1 MTSEILSILMFG
13 ATFCFLLFGFPVAFT
28 LAGVSILFALLASSL
43 GLLSINFL
51 ALIPSKIFGTMTNEL
66 LVAVPLF
73 IFMGLI
79 LEKSKIA
86 EELLETLASLFG
98 KLKGGLGYSVIIVG
112 TLFAA
117 STGIVGATVVT
128 MGLLTLPTLLKWGYD
143 KKLASG
149 LICASGTLGQIIPP
163 SIVLILLSDVLQG
176 AYSQSQLMQGKI
188 PSHPISTVD
197 LFAGALI
204 PGLVLVL
211 SYCLW
216 QLFLT
221 FVKPQTCPA
230 VLKFNTK
237 KNTIGICKIILFP
250 IILILAV
257 LGSILAGIATPTEAA
272 SVGVCGSI
280 LLCYIKETFNI
291 HMLKKSMIETMS
303 ISSMI
308 FLILIGA
315 KIFSLVFIGLE
326 GREMISAFMEKIPGG
341 TFGSIFFVMAL
352 IFLLGFFLDFIQI
365 IYLIIPIVGPIILQ
379 MGVNPLWFGIMIA
392 INLQTSFLTPPFGF
406 ALFYFRGVASDKIKT
421 LDIYKGVVPFI
432 IIQVI
437 VLLLIAKFPELAIWL
452 PNKIY

>member
-1 MTSEILSILMFG
+1 MTTEILSILMFII
-13 ATFCFLLFGFPVAFT
+13 TFCFLLFGFPVAFT
-28 LAGVSILFALLASSL
+28 LAGVSILFAFIASSFD
-43 GLLSINFL
+43 LLSINFL

-73 IFMGLI
+73 VFMGLI

-86 EELLETLASLFG
+86 EELLETLGSLFG
-98 KLKGGLGYSVIIVG
+98 RLKGGLGFSVIIVG

-117 STGIVGATVVT
+117 TTGIVGATVVT
-128 MGLLTLPTLLKWGYD
+128 MGLLALPTMLKWGYD

-149 LICASGTLGQIIPP
+149 IICASGTLGQIIPP

-176 AYSQSQLMQGKI
+176 AYSQSQLLQGKI

-204 PGLVLVL
+204 PGMVLVL
-211 SYCLW
+211 FYCLW
-216 QLFLT
+216 QLILA
-221 FVKPQTCPA
+221 FVKPEACPA
-230 VLKFNTK
+230 VLKLNRK
-237 KNTIGICKIILFP
+237 KNMIENFKIILLP
-250 IILILAV
+250 IILIVTV

-272 SVGVCGSI
+272 SVGACGSMI
-280 LLCYIKETFNI
+280 LSCIKKSFSINV
-291 HMLKKSMIETMS
+291 LKKSMIETMS

-315 KIFSLVFIGLE
+315 KLFSLVFIGLD

-341 TFGSIFFVMAL
+341 VFGSMFFIMVL

-365 IYLIIPIVGPIILQ
+365 IYLIIPIIGPIILQ
-379 MGVNPLWFGIMIA
+379 MNIDPLWFGIMIA

-406 ALFYFRGVASDKIKT
+406 ALFYFRGVATYKIKT
-421 LDIYKGVVPFI
+421 LDIYKGVIPFI
-432 IIQVI
+432 IIQII
-437 VLLLIAKFPELAIWL
+437 VLLLIAKFPQLATWL

>member
-1 MTSEILSILMFG
+1 MIE
-13 ATFCFLLFGFPVAFT
+13 
-28 LAGVSILFALLASSL
+28 
-43 GLLSINFL
+43 N
-51 ALIPSKIFGTMTNEL
+51 
-66 LVAVPLF
+66 
-73 IFMGLI
+73 
-79 LEKSKIA
+79 
-86 EELLETLASLFG
+86 
-98 KLKGGLGYSVIIVG
+98 
-112 TLFAA
+112 
-117 STGIVGATVVT
+117 
-128 MGLLTLPTLLKWGYD
+128 
-143 KKLASG
+143 
-149 LICASGTLGQIIPP
+149 
-163 SIVLILLSDVLQG
+163 
-176 AYSQSQLMQGKI
+176 
-188 PSHPISTVD
+188 
-197 LFAGALI
+197 
-204 PGLVLVL
+204 
-211 SYCLW
+211 
-216 QLFLT
+216 
-221 FVKPQTCPA
+221 
-230 VLKFNTK
+230 
-237 KNTIGICKIILFP
+237 CKIILFP

-379 MGVNPLWFGIMIA
+379 MDVNPLWFGIMIA

>member
-28 LAGVSILFALLASSL
+28 LAGVAILFALLASSL

-163 SIVLILLSDVLQG
+163 SLVLILLADVLSS
-176 AYSQSQLMQGKI
+176 AYQQAQLNAGI
-188 PSHPISTVD
+188 FAPETVTISD
-197 LFAGALI
+197 LFAGAII
-204 PGLVLVL
+204 PGLLL
-211 SYCLW
+211 
-216 QLFLT
+216 
-221 FVKPQTCPA
+221 
-230 VLKFNTK
+230 
-237 KNTIGICKIILFP
+237 P
-250 IILILAV
+250 IIYILYIKFQKIECSEEYSNDEYIQTENFSLYKYFIPPILLILIV
-257 LGSILAGIATPTEAA
+257 LGSIIFGIATPSEASA
-272 SVGVCGSI
+272 LGATGAFFLALSQKRISKI
-280 LLCYIKETFNI
+280 IIHTTAKETI
-291 HMLKKSMIETMS
+291 KLTSMVFM
-303 ISSMI
+303 
-308 FLILIGA
+308 ILIGA
-315 KIFSLVFIGLE
+315 TFFSLVFRGLE
-326 GREMISAFMEKIPGG
+326 GEAFIHN
-341 TFGSIFFVMAL
+341 
-352 IFLLGFFLDFIQI
+352 FLLVDADNKNFSLIIVLLLMFFLGFILDFIEI
-365 IYLIIPIVGPIILQ
+365 IFIIIPLFGPALFSLGFEPIWIGIL
-379 MGVNPLWFGIMIA
+379 IA
-392 INLQTSFLTPPFGF
+392 MVLQTSFLTPPFGF
-406 ALFYFRGVASDKIKT
+406 ALFYLRGVAPKNIPT
-421 LDIYKGVVPFI
+421 FEIYKGVYPFVM
-432 IIQVI
+432 IQILVI
-437 VLLLIAKFPELAIWL
+437 VIIFLYPEIVTFL
-452 PNKIY
+452 PNKLSN

>member
-28 LAGVSILFALLASSL
+28 LAGVAILFALLASSL

-73 IFMGLI
+73 VFMGLI

-86 EELLETLASLFG
+86 EELLETLGSLFG
-98 KLKGGLGYSVIIVG
+98 RLKGGLGFSVIIVG

-117 STGIVGATVVT
+117 TTGIVGATVVT
-128 MGLLTLPTLLKWGYD
+128 MGLLALPTMLKWGYD

-149 LICASGTLGQIIPP
+149 IICASGTLGQIIPP

-176 AYSQSQLMQGKI
+176 AYSQSQLLQGKI

-204 PGLVLVL
+204 PGMVLVL
-211 SYCLW
+211 FYCLW
-216 QLFLT
+216 QLILT
-221 FVKPQTCPA
+221 FVKPEACPA
-230 VLKFNTK
+230 VLKLNRK
-237 KNTIGICKIILFP
+237 KNMIENFKIILLP
-250 IILILAV
+250 IILIVTV

-272 SVGVCGSI
+272 SVGACGSMI
-280 LLCYIKETFNI
+280 LSCIKKSFSINV
-291 HMLKKSMIETMS
+291 LKKSMIETMS

-315 KIFSLVFIGLE
+315 KLFSLVFIGLD

-341 TFGSIFFVMAL
+341 VFGSMFFIMVL

-365 IYLIIPIVGPIILQ
+365 IYLIIPIIGPIILQ
-379 MGVNPLWFGIMIA
+379 MNIDPLWFGIMIA

-406 ALFYFRGVASDKIKT
+406 ALFYFRGVATYKIKT
-421 LDIYKGVVPFI
+421 LDIYKGVIPFI
-432 IIQVI
+432 IIQII
-437 VLLLIAKFPELAIWL
+437 VLLLIAKFPQLATWL